1 MHFEAVD
8 LNLGEVTASLS
19 LPLLLALA
27 TLPGKQGKPGKPR
40 SEQMANRPPPLPV
53 VPARLLRLLPDQ
65 VLAFYKL
72 TLLAPVRH
80 ISRY

>member
-27 TLPGKQGKPGKPR
+27 TLPGKQGKAGKPR
-40 SEQMANRPPPLPV
+40 SGGIADKPPHPTV
-53 VPARLLRLLPDQ
+53 APARLLRLLPDQ
-65 VLAFYKL
+65 VLA
-72 TLLAPVRH
+72 V
-80 ISRY
+80 